1 MEKIIFEEDSFMKL
15 EILNGTLFF
24 VAEYLPN
31 LKLNGRANRARQRL
45 LKKVVEKF
53 QELQSDAQE
62 LKSEHPDDAEKQNES
77 FVELY
82 KEKAILDMTEN
93 EHLIPSLYD
102 ALLDYPHEISVERN
116 NGNPSDA
123 SIHDYL
129 IDVLEEAN
137 NDVTTSKDIEDS
149 TEASQTK
156 IKGEDE

>member
-1 MEKIIFEEDSFMKL
+1 MKL
-15 EILNGTLFF
+15 EILNGTLYA

-31 LKLNGRANRARQRL
+31 LKLNGRSNRARQRL
-45 LKKVVEKF
+45 IKKVVEKF
-53 QELQSDAQE
+53 QELQSDALE
-62 LKSEHPDDAEKQNES
+62 LKEEYPDSVEKQNEG

-93 EHLIPSLYD
+93 ENLLPSLYD

-129 IDVLEEAN
+129 IDVLEEAVN
-137 NDVTTSKDIEDS
+137 EGAEDDNEN
-149 TEASQTK
+149 TELLEEK
-156 IKGEDE
+156 

>member
-1 MEKIIFEEDSFMKL
+1 MKL
-15 EILNGTLFF
+15 EILNGTLYAI
-24 VAEYLPN
+24 AEYLPN

-62 LKSEHPDDAEKQNES
+62 LKSEYPDNAEKQNEV
-77 FVELY
+77 FVDLY

-93 EHLIPSLYD
+93 EHLMPSLYD
-102 ALLDYPHEISVERN
+102 ALLDYPHEISVERS

-129 IDVLEEAN
+129 IDVLEEVVESN
-137 NDVTTSKDIEDS
+137 NESQNIE
-149 TEASQTK
+149 ETK
-156 IKGEDE
+156 LMEVE

>member
-1 MEKIIFEEDSFMKL
+1 MKL
-15 EILNGTLFF
+15 EILNGTLYAI
-24 VAEYLPN
+24 AEYLPN
-31 LKLNGRANRARQRL
+31 LTLNGRANRARQRL

-62 LKSEHPDDAEKQNES
+62 LKSEYPDDADKQNAG

-82 KEKAILDMTEN
+82 KENAILDMTEN
-93 EHLIPSLYD
+93 EHLMPALYD

-129 IDVLEEAN
+129 IDVLEEAIN
-137 NDVTTSKDIEDS
+137 EGVEADNEN
-149 TEASQTK
+149 TELVEE
-156 IKGEDE
+156 I

>member
-1 MEKIIFEEDSFMKL
+1 MKL
-15 EILNGTLFF
+15 EILNGTLYA
-24 VAEYLPN
+24 VAEYLPK
-31 LKLNGRANRARQRL
+31 LKLNGRSNRARQRL

-62 LKSEHPDDAEKQNES
+62 LKAEYPDDADKQNEG

-82 KEKAILDMTEN
+82 KENAILDMTEN

-102 ALLDYPHEISVERN
+102 ALLDYPHEINVERT

-129 IDVLEEAN
+129 IDVLEAAN
-137 NDVTTSKDIEDS
+137 NEGAETDNEN
-149 TEASQTK
+149 TELVEEK
-156 IKGEDE
+156 

>member
-1 MEKIIFEEDSFMKL
+1 MKL
-15 EILNGTLFF
+15 EMLNGTLYAI
-24 VAEYLPN
+24 AEYLPN

-62 LKSEHPDDAEKQNES
+62 LKTEYPDNTDKQNEG

-82 KEKAILDMTEN
+82 KENAILDMTEN
-93 EHLIPSLYD
+93 EHLMPSLYD
-102 ALLDYPHEISVERN
+102 ALLDYPHEISVERI

-129 IDVLEEAN
+129 IDVLEEAIN
-137 NDVTTSKDIEDS
+137 EGAEADNENIELV
-149 TEASQTK
+149 EV
-156 IKGEDE
+156 E

>member
-1 MEKIIFEEDSFMKL
+1 MKL
-15 EILNGTLFF
+15 EILNGTLYAI
-24 VAEYLPN
+24 AEYLPN

-53 QELQSDAQE
+53 QEMQEDAQE
-62 LKSEHPDDAEKQNES
+62 LKSEYPDNAEKQNEG

-82 KEKAILDMTEN
+82 KENAILDMTEN
-93 EHLIPSLYD
+93 EHLMPSLYD

-129 IDVLEEAN
+129 IDVLEEVIESN
-137 NDVTTSKDIEDS
+137 NETQNKE
-149 TEASQTK
+149 ETK
-156 IKGEDE
+156 LMEEI

>member
-1 MEKIIFEEDSFMKL
+1 MKL
-15 EILNGTLFF
+15 EILNGTLYAI
-24 VAEYLPN
+24 AEYLPN

-53 QELQSDAQE
+53 QELQSDAQQ
-62 LKSEHPDDAEKQNES
+62 LKSEYPDDVAKQNEG

-93 EHLIPSLYD
+93 EHLMPSLYD
-102 ALLDYPHEISVERN
+102 TLLDYPYEISVERI

-129 IDVLEEAN
+129 IDVLEETIN
-137 NDVTTSKDIEDS
+137 EDAEADNEN
-149 TEASQTK
+149 TELVEEK
-156 IKGEDE
+156 

>member
-1 MEKIIFEEDSFMKL
+1 MKL
-15 EILNGTLFF
+15 EILNGTLYAI
-24 VAEYLPN
+24 AEYLPN

-77 FVELY
+77 FIELY

-93 EHLIPSLYD
+93 KHLIPSLYD

-116 NGNPSDA
+116 NGNPSDS

-129 IDVLEEAN
+129 IDVLEEVIESNDAEAN
-137 NDVTTSKDIEDS
+137 NEKLELVEEK
-149 TEASQTK
+149 
-156 IKGEDE
+156 

>member
-1 MEKIIFEEDSFMKL
+1 MKL
-15 EILNGTLFF
+15 EILNGTLYAI
-24 VAEYLPN
+24 AEYLPN
-31 LKLNGRANRARQRL
+31 LTMNGRANRARQRL

-62 LKSEHPDDAEKQNES
+62 LKAEYPDNAEKQNEG

-93 EHLIPSLYD
+93 EHLMPSLYD
-102 ALLDYPHEISVERN
+102 ALLDYPYEISVKRN

-129 IDVLEEAN
+129 IDVLEEAIN
-137 NDVTTSKDIEDS
+137 EGAEADNEN
-149 TEASQTK
+149 TELVEEK
-156 IKGEDE
+156 